1 VRTSRRE
8 DGPAIQEIERLAGER
23 FRAVGLDAVAD
34 DEPAS
39 VDELAE
45 YAAQGR
51 GWVAVDAA
59 DQPLGYVVVDEVD
72 GNAHVEQL
80 SVRPDHQG
88 SGVGR
93 ALLDRVRAW
102 AVETGRSA
110 VSLTSFA
117 EVPWNRPLYEHLGF
131 RVLTDDEI
139 GPELRAVGEAE
150 AARGLDPAMRV
161 CMRLDVGAHAM
172 NPPHGDVPGEGI
184 EESRCR

>member
-1 VRTSRRE
+1 LQHDCHAFRVLTVRASRRE

-45 YAAQGR
+45 CAAQGR
-51 GWVAVDAA
+51 GWVAVDAG
-59 DQPLGYVVVDEVD
+59 DQPVGYVLVDEVD

-88 SGVGR
+88 LGVGR

-102 AVETGRSA
+102 AIENGRSA
-110 VSLTSFA
+110 ISLTSFA

-131 RVLTDDEI
+131 RVLVEAEI
-139 GPELRAVGEAE
+139 GPELRAVRETETAH
-150 AARGLDPAMRV
+150 GLDPTTRV
-161 CMRLDVGAHAM
+161 CMRLEVGAERTDR
-172 NPPHGDVPGEGI
+172 P
-184 EESRCR
+184 